1 MAQAVQEKAGLIG
14 LLRGPLA
21 RGSREGALL
30 VISAVAIYL
39 LVSIASYDPGDP
51 GWSNA
56 GHVDRIVNLGG
67 VAGAWIADVLLYL
80 FGFMAY
86 LFPVVIGYA
95 GWLIYRGLKAA
106 ADDLDLHHATI
117 RAAGCVVAVC
127 SGCGL
132 ATLHYHGSA
141 AFPVDA
147 GGIIGNIVGS
157 GLAGIVDP
165 IGGTLFLL
173 ALFLTGVTL
182 FTGLSWLDVMDVTG
196 RYTIA
201 AAEYL
206 YRNGL
211 RGREHW
217 LARRA
222 EREEVHEEEA
232 PIRIERE
239 RKPRRKPTRIEPVA
253 SKTETSARAERER
266 QVPLFEPAPGAGALP
281 PLSLL
286 DEPKKKRKVVS
297 DDAIEAVSRQVEHN
311 LADFG
316 IQAEVV
322 AVHPGP
328 VVTRYELQP
337 APGLKV
343 SRVTNLAKDLARSLS
358 TVSVRIVEVI
368 PGKTT
373 IGLEIPNEEREIVVL
388 SDVLKSSQYD
398 GVSSLLALGLGKDIS
413 GQPVVVDLASMPH
426 LLVAGTTGSGKSV
439 AVNAMI
445 LSLLYKASASDV
457 RVIMI
462 DPKMLE
468 LSVYEG
474 IPHLLAPVVTDM
486 KHASNALR
494 WCVVE
499 MDRRYRLMS
508 ALGVRNIGGYN
519 RKVRAAADSGEP
531 LKDPL
536 FVPNGGEGEA
546 PALEKLPYI
555 VVIVDELADMMMVT
569 GKKVEELIARLA
581 QKARAAGIHL
591 ILATQRPSVDVITG
605 LIKANI
611 PSRIAFQVSSKVDS
625 RTILDQMGAEHLLGH
640 GDMLYLGPGVSAPNR
655 VHGAFV
661 ADHEVHKVVKN
672 LKQLGKPSYLE
683 GILDGT
689 ALAEGTVDGGGGAAL
704 DPDSGAE
711 ADPLYDQAVRIV
723 TETRRASI
731 SGVQRR
737 LKIGYNRAARML
749 EEMEQAGVV
758 GPLQSNGS
766 REVLAPPPPED

>member
-1 MAQAVQEKAGLIG
+1 MAHAVQEKPGLLG

-30 VISAVAIYL
+30 VISATAIYL
-39 LVSIASYDPGDP
+39 LVSIASYHPGDP

-56 GHVDRIVNLGG
+56 GGADRIANQGG
-67 VAGAWIADVLLYL
+67 VAGAWLADVLLYL

-86 LFPVVIGYA
+86 LFPVMIGYA
-95 GWLIYRGLKAA
+95 GWLAYRGLKAA
-106 ADDLDLHHATI
+106 PGEFDASHFAT
-117 RAAGCVVAVC
+117 RAAGCVVTICA
-127 SGCGL
+127 GCGL
-132 ATLHYHGSA
+132 ATLYYHGPA

-147 GGIIGNIVGS
+147 GGIIGSFVGS
-157 GLAGIVDP
+157 GLAGVVNP
-165 IGGTLFLL
+165 LGGTLFLL

-182 FTGLSWLDVMDVTG
+182 FTGLSWLQVMDETG
-196 RYTIA
+196 RFTIA
-201 AAEYL
+201 LAARL
-206 YRNGL
+206 HGL
-211 RGREHW
+211 TLRAWERW
-217 LARRA
+217 QARRLKRV
-222 EREEVHEEEA
+222 RETQV
-232 PIRIERE
+232 
-239 RKPRRKPTRIEPVA
+239 
-253 SKTETSARAERER
+253 RAERER
-266 QVPLFEPAPGAGALP
+266 RPSRKPPRIEPAPARIEPGRRAVREKQVQLFEPAAGAGALP
-281 PLSLL
+281 PLALL
-286 DEPKKKRKVVS
+286 DGPRERRRATSKES
-297 DDAIEAVSRQVEHN
+297 LEAMSRQVELK

-316 IQAEVV
+316 VEAEVV

-343 SRVTNLAKDLARSLS
+343 SRVTSLAKDLARSLS

-398 GVSSLLALGLGKDIS
+398 GDASHLALALGKDIS
-413 GQPVVVDLASMPH
+413 GQPVVVDLAKMPH

-439 AVNAMI
+439 AINAMI

-457 RVIMI
+457 RAIMI

-519 RKVRAAADSGEP
+519 RKVRAAAEAGEP
-531 LKDPL
+531 LRDPL
-536 FVPNGGEGEA
+536 FAPDGGEDEA
-546 PALEKLPYI
+546 PALEKLPFI
-555 VVIVDELADMMMVT
+555 VVVVDELADMMMVT

-672 LKQLGKPSYLE
+672 LKRAGKPAYLE

-689 ALAEGTVDGGGGAAL
+689 ATAGAAADAGGAAT
-704 DPDSGAE
+704 DSGADIE

-766 REVLAPPPPED
+766 REVLAPPPPGD